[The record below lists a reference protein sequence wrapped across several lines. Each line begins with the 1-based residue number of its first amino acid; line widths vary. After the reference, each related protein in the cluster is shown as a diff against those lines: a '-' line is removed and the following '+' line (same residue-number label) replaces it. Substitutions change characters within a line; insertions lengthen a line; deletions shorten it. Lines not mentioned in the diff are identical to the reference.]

1 MSDFLFFFFILI
13 SVTLGV
19 ALFIFLKKKSFNL
32 ELRSSLNYRLF
43 LVTVPRELSS
53 EEEARKEI
61 KDFITPFEQ
70 VIDKFSHYKKNIVLE
85 LVNPYDSDEIRFY
98 LAINRA
104 DADLLVKVVSS
115 LYPRAQIE
123 PTEEYT
129 IFSPQGK
136 NIGGIISLK
145 ENFVLPIKSFY
156 EAKEDPFTTI
166 VNALSK
172 TARDEG
178 VGLQII
184 FRAEQNKK
192 AKFLQSVRKNL
203 LEGKSLK
210 EALAAP
216 KVVIEDTF
224 KKQWQKPE
232 DKQKEKEK
240 PKIVDETLVKLVEE
254 KAKNPLFEV
263 NIRFLVSAN
272 SKERAEEL
280 FSHIKESFNAYYNPV
295 GNDLVVQKVSQA
307 KALKKLSYDFAFR
320 QFRLNQI
327 MILNSAEL
335 ATIFHLPHPYLENPR
350 IKWLK
355 ARSAP
360 PPLNLPQEG
369 IILGTSI
376 FEGQEKEVRIRDEDR
391 RRHVY
396 AVGQTGTG
404 KTTLLKSCFLQ
415 DIEQGKGGAFIDPH
429 GDAAVEILGLIP
441 KNRKDDVIYF
451 NPGDNDYAMGLN
463 MLDWDNRYTFQKTFV
478 INELLEIVDKLYDLK
493 VTGGPLF
500 EQYFRYS
507 LQLLLDDRENIYT
520 LSDIVRVFQ
529 DEDFRNDLLS
539 RNSDPMVKSFWE
551 KQAVE
556 LKGEWA
562 LPQMSAY
569 IVSKLTPFLAND
581 LVRPI
586 VNQKKTT
593 LNFRQIMDE
602 GKILIVNLAKGI
614 LGDVNSYL
622 MGMIIVAKLT
632 MAAFSRQDLPEE
644 QRRDFYLY
652 IDEFQNVTTDS
663 IATIFS
669 EARKYRLDLFVGNQ
683 YLAQL
688 KEEILKAVFGNVG
701 TIIAFRVGNED
712 AEFLGKYFAPVFSAS
727 DLINLDNFNAYL
739 KLLINGQVVRPF
751 NIKLLKPIKSDLS
764 WAKQLEQL
772 SNQKYC
778 RFRQEIEQEIRKY
791 Y

>member
-1 MSDFLFFFFILI
+1 MLPQSRRLTSKDVRYIQKVRKIDGLTGCTLLGDGSISLIL
-13 SVTLGV
+13 
-19 ALFIFLKKKSFNL
+19 
-32 ELRSSLNYRLF
+32 
-43 LVTVPRELSS
+43 
-53 EEEARKEI
+53 
-61 KDFITPFEQ
+61 D
-70 VIDKFSHYKKNIVLE
+70 
-85 LVNPYDSDEIRFY
+85 
-98 LAINRA
+98 
-104 DADLLVKVVSS
+104 
-115 LYPRAQIE
+115 
-123 PTEEYT
+123 
-129 IFSPQGK
+129 
-136 NIGGIISLK
+136 IGGIISLK

-166 VNALSK
+166 VNALSI

-295 GNDLVVQKVSQA
+295 GNDLVVQKVSQT

-644 QRRDFYLY
+644 QRRDFYLD

>member
-1 MSDFLFFFFILI
+1 M
-13 SVTLGV
+13 GV

-327 MILNSAEL
+327 VILNSAEL

-551 KQAVE
+551 KQAIE